1 MFCQNLHLKIDGT
14 NKFETLVIDS
24 LNYKQTHINYL
35 SVLNEIDSIQNKLYK
50 KGYLENEVGNIKR
63 ENDTIL
69 STVFKLNKK
78 YSKITIYY
86 NDADLDAEVLKFIS
100 KEITKT
106 YFKLDFNS
114 IENALKYINKEN
126 SKNGFPFAKL
136 VLSEVKINKDSS
148 LSANLVVNK
157 SNRKRII
164 NDIVLKGYENFP
176 KSYLKHYLKIKKGQS
191 LDLATIKRK
200 TDELNNLRFASEVKS
215 PEVLFSKDSSAI
227 YLYVQKEKSN
237 LFDGFLGFGTNED
250 NNNLQFDGYLNLSL
264 TNNLNYGESFKLI
277 YKSDENDQKNF
288 EANVSLPYLFKSPI
302 GLDLSLRIFKRDSSF
317 TTVNQ
322 SAKLHYQINSK
333 HKLYAGLISTESNNL
348 LSINNSNSISDYK
361 TNYYSFAY
369 EFLKFQ
375 IQNPL
380 FPVNSKLYF
389 ETDFG
394 NRIQS
399 NNREKQTFLSIDAFK
414 IFNFNTNN
422 SIYVRVNSSKLNSKT
437 YYENE
442 LLRFGGINSIRGFEE
457 NSIYSTFFGVINSEY
472 RYQLTNSIY
481 INSISDFAYYENK
494 LTNSKEKLYG
504 FGFGF
509 GILTNAGLL
518 KLNYAN
524 GKNENNKI
532 KLANS
537 KVHISLLANF

>member
-472 RYQLTNSIY
+472 RYQLTDSIY

>member
-472 RYQLTNSIY
+472 RYQLTDSIY
-481 INSISDFAYYENK
+481 INSITDFAYYENK

-524 GKNENNKI
+524 SKNENTKF
-532 KLANS
+532 KLINS
-537 KVHISLLANF
+537 KIHLSLLANF